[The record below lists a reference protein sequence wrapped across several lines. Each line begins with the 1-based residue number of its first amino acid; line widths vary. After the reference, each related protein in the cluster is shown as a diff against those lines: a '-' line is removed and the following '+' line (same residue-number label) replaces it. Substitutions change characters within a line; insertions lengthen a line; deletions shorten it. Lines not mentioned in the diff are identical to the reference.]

1 MLIRSRW
8 RDMQTYVMRSAWS
21 ERWRKQST
29 FDQQPAFSHQEVILN
44 LFGLVCKELNQE
56 MFTRWDTCSKRD
68 NMCRNSFLHIFLQN
82 WWPSSGSDQIS
93 GGTKQNMEQVWRG
106 IFIWWKVPV
115 CLFFLLGQWCL
126 TTGTKLNCYYSH
138 CWWCCSREICKN
150 FDEMA
155 GRLGEIPDE
164 TKELVELQRLNIDQ
178 PYWFANTSLLF
189 YFSKDFVSVGA
200 IVHPH
205 TIVIWSATIFSPI
218 LHHFHLTF

>member
-1 MLIRSRW
+1 
-8 RDMQTYVMRSAWS
+8 
-21 ERWRKQST
+21 
-29 FDQQPAFSHQEVILN
+29 
-44 LFGLVCKELNQE
+44 

-68 NMCRNSFLHIFLQN
+68 NMCRNSFLCIFLQN

-138 CWWCCSREICKN
+138 YWWCCSGRFARTLTRWREGLERFQMRQRSWLSCKGWTLTSPTDLLIQVCFSISQKTLFQYVQLFIYIC
-150 FDEMA
+150 
-155 GRLGEIPDE
+155 
-164 TKELVELQRLNIDQ
+164 
-178 PYWFANTSLLF
+178 
-189 YFSKDFVSVGA
+189 
-200 IVHPH
+200 